1 MKYSLWKSQ
10 TDISS
15 EAKAHQRR
23 CRRGTYKHLR
33 QTVATQNSLF
43 HVALAPDIGNV
54 EWRAHSP
61 VRKKRTSDGSIRSEA
76 TKEADPK
83 GRFLAFYR
91 TA

>member
-23 CRRGTYKHLR
+23 GRRGTYKHLR
-33 QTVATQNSLF
+33 QTVATQNSIF

-61 VRKKRTSDGSIRSEA
+61 VQKKRISVMVLFGAKRQSPFPE
-76 TKEADPK
+76 
-83 GRFLAFYR
+83 GRNLGMG
-91 TA
+91 